1 MLVSAKRPRV
11 EEHSPHLGDLQ
22 GATTAPLVAVTKA
35 KKRRGSE
42 DLRGLVPYGNITY
55 SSIGKGALPQEV
67 AKPQSD
73 TA

>member
-1 MLVSAKRPRV
+1 MDCRKKK
-11 EEHSPHLGDLQ
+11 G
-22 GATTAPLVAVTKA
+22 PLVAVTKA

-42 DLRGLVPYGNITY
+42 DLRGLVPYGNIIY
-55 SSIGKGALPQEV
+55 SPLGKGTIPQEA

>member
-1 MLVSAKRPRV
+1 MVSAKRPRV
-11 EEHSPHLGDLQ
+11 EEPSPHFGGLQ

-42 DLRGLVPYGNITY
+42 DLRGLVPYGNIIY
-55 SSIGKGALPQEV
+55 SPLGKGTIPQEA